1 MIDLFSAFL
10 TSINLITSQNSDVL
24 EITFTTLQI
33 TFTSVLI
40 STLVA
45 LPLGTAITFRE
56 FTGKKILIS
65 IIQTLYSLPTVIVGL
80 VCFMLLSRTGPLAF
94 LGFLFTPSGMIFGQ
108 VFLVIPIMTGLT
120 IGALQGIHP
129 TLTDTIRS
137 LGATRFQFLT
147 SHLREARFVIM
158 SAIVIGFSRAISE
171 VGAAI
176 MIGGNIKGHT
186 RVLTTAISLQTSM
199 GNFEL
204 SLALGIILL
213 GIALIINLMMGFL
226 QQR

>member
-1 MIDLFSAFL
+1 MIDPISGFFTA
-10 TSINLITSQNSDVL
+10 INLITTQNPDVM
-24 EITFTTLQI
+24 EITFKTLQI
-33 TFTSVLI
+33 TFSSVLI
-40 STLVA
+40 STVIA

-56 FTGKKILIS
+56 FIGKKTLIS
-65 IIQTLYSLPTVIVGL
+65 VIQTLYALPTVIVGL
-80 VCFMLLSRTGPLAF
+80 LCFMFLSRSGPLGY

-108 VFLVIPIMTGLT
+108 TILVIPIMTGLT
-120 IGALQGIHP
+120 IAALQGVSP

-137 LGATRFQFLT
+137 LGATRFQFLM

-158 SAIVIGFSRAISE
+158 AAVVIGFSRAISE

-199 GNFEL
+199 GDFEL
-204 SLALGIILL
+204 ALALGIILL
-213 GIALIINLMMGFL
+213 GIALVINLIMGYL

>member
-1 MIDLFSAFL
+1 MPDLIAAFF
-10 TSINLITSQNSDVL
+10 TAANLITTFDSEVWD
-24 EITFTTLQI
+24 ITLRTMQI

-40 STLVA
+40 STVIA

-56 FTGKKILIS
+56 FRGKKPLIS
-65 IIQTLYSLPTVIVGL
+65 VIQTLYALPTVIVGL
-80 VCFMLLSRTGPLAF
+80 LCYMLLSRTGPLGF
-94 LGFLFTPSGMIFGQ
+94 LGFLFTPNGMIFGQ
-108 VFLVIPIMTGLT
+108 TILVIPIMTGLT
-120 IGALQGIHP
+120 IAALQGVHP

-137 LGATRFQFLT
+137 LGATRLQFLT

-158 SAIVIGFSRAISE
+158 AAVVIGFSRALSE

-213 GIALIINLMMGFL
+213 CIALVINLLMGVL

>member
-1 MIDLFSAFL
+1 MNDLISGFFTAFS
-10 TSINLITSQNSDVL
+10 LISSFNAEVWD
-24 EITFTTLQI
+24 ITLRTMQI
-33 TFTSVLI
+33 TFSSVLI
-40 STLVA
+40 STLIA

-56 FTGKKILIS
+56 FKGKKTLIS
-65 IIQTLYSLPTVIVGL
+65 LIQTLYALPTVIVGL
-80 VCFMLLSRTGPLAF
+80 LCFMLLSRSGPLGF
-94 LGFLFTPSGMIFGQ
+94 LGFLFTPNGMIFGQ
-108 VFLVIPIMTGLT
+108 TILVIPIMTGLT
-120 IGALQGIHP
+120 IGALQAVSP

-137 LGATRFQFLT
+137 LGATRIQFLI

-158 SAIVIGFSRAISE
+158 AAVVIGFSRALSE

-176 MIGGNIKGHT
+176 MIGGNINGHT

-199 GNFEL
+199 GNFEV

-213 GIALIINLMMGFL
+213 AIALIINLIMGFL